1 MLQMKD
7 LEKRK
12 HGRKEGLGN
21 AELDSSKLKVE
32 GKTEGETARIF
43 PTKSGQADCKVKMK
57 KGS

>member
-1 MLQMKD
+1 VLQMKD

-43 PTKSGQADCKVKMK
+43 PIRSGQVD
-57 KGS
+57 